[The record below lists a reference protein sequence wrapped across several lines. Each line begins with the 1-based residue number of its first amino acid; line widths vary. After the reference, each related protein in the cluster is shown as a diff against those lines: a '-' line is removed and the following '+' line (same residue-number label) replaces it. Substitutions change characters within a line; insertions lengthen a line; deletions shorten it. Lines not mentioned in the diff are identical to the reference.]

1 MKHYILSV
9 AACAA
14 IALTSCGGSSKDT
27 YTIEGKVTNL
37 TLEGRTVYLQDA
49 ITGKTRYDSATVV
62 HGHFTF
68 TGKQD
73 QPVVR
78 ELLVQEN
85 DSDIF
90 PATLPIVL
98 ENAAIEVDLGDHV
111 YVGNTSLNKR
121 MMEVLM
127 AIDQFT
133 DRDFSGKTTEDIKSD
148 FSVLLMEQIVKNANT
163 VIGKYLYE
171 AYLSKL
177 TEEQKVEGQKILG
190 IHNDNLQEK

>member
-9 AACAA
+9 VAGAT
-14 IALTSCGGSSKDT
+14 IALASCGGSSKDA

-37 TLEGRTVYLQDA
+37 ELEGCTVYLQDA
-49 ITGKTRYDSATVV
+49 VTGQTRYDSATVI

-73 QPVVR
+73 KPVVR
-78 ELLVQEN
+78 ELFVQEN

-90 PATLPIVL
+90 PVTLPIVL
-98 ENAAIEVDLGDHV
+98 ENADIEVDLGDRV

-121 MMEVLM
+121 MMEVLV
-127 AIDQFT
+127 AVDQFT

-171 AYLSKL
+171 AYQGKL
-177 TEEQKVEGQKILG
+177 TDEQKMSAEKTLG
-190 IHNDNLQEK
+190 I

>member
-9 AACAA
+9 LAGAA
-14 IALTSCGGSSKDT
+14 IALASCGGSSKDA

-37 TLEGRTVYLQDA
+37 ELEGRTVYLQDA
-49 ITGKTRYDSATVV
+49 ITGKIRYDSATVI

-73 QPVVR
+73 KPVVR
-78 ELLVQEN
+78 ELFVQEN

-90 PATLPIVL
+90 PVTLPIVL
-98 ENAAIEVDLGDHV
+98 ENADMEVDLGDRV

-127 AIDQFT
+127 AVDRFT
-133 DRDFSGKTTEDIKSD
+133 DQDHSGKSVEEIKSA
-148 FSVLLMEQIVKNANT
+148 FGTLLMEQIVKNANS
-163 VIGKYLYE
+163 VIGSYLYE
-171 AYLSKL
+171 AYQNKL
-177 TEEQKVEGQKILG
+177 TEEQKTEARRVLG
-190 IHNDNLQEK
+190 V